1 MDNNNFK
8 KSHDFNNPDRNLNN
22 NPDYNEENNV
32 TENPQARIK
41 DERNPEIT
49 QENFVKDAENAIP
62 PRAWEDQ
69 QKAYNDAWVN
79 NKNQQLGEEM

>member
-8 KSHDFNNPDRNLNN
+8 KSQDFNNPERNLNN
-22 NPDYNEENNV
+22 NPDYNEENNA

-41 DERNPEIT
+41 DDRNPEIT

-69 QKAYNDAWVN
+69 QKAYNDAWEN

>member
-8 KSHDFNNPDRNLNN
+8 KSQDFNNPERNLDN
-22 NPDYNEENNV
+22 NPDYNEENNA

-41 DERNPEIT
+41 DDRNPEIT

-69 QKAYNDAWVN
+69 QKAYNDAWEN

>member
-8 KSHDFNNPDRNLNN
+8 KSQDFNNPDRNLNN
-22 NPDYNEENNV
+22 NPDYNEENNA